1 MGGAK
6 CPQAAPE
13 LASCEERLRS
23 GLVVEYC
30 PWQNSCQDLQ
40 KIDFITSAVL
50 GNDHFLVE
58 DAWRVSKIISY
69 CRWRSE
75 FDSE

>member
-1 MGGAK
+1 MSPGCSGAGFRRETK
-6 CPQAAPE
+6 VGP
-13 LASCEERLRS
+13 
-23 GLVVEYC
+23 VVEITHV
-30 PWQNSCQDLQ
+30 SLAEFTSGFI

-69 CRWRSE
+69 CRWRCK
-75 FDSE
+75 F